1 MTIKKLLI
9 ANRGEIASRII
20 KSAHQMGIST
30 VAIYT
35 DPDAN
40 SPYVRE
46 AKEAFKLD
54 SSYLDAKTI
63 IEIATAANV
72 DAIHPGYGFLSEN
85 SNFANLVSKSNIKWV
100 GPSANAIKKMGDKLT
115 AKKLSEKANVPTLPM
130 TSDPKEAKKIGYPLL
145 IKAAAG
151 GGGKGMRIV
160 KSQKDLK
167 ESIASAQR
175 EAEGGFGDKRV
186 FIERYIAKSRH
197 IEIQI
202 LGDSYGN
209 IVHLGERECS
219 IQRRHQKVV
228 EESPSPVVDEEL
240 RNKMGAAAIKIASL
254 LKYES
259 AGTVEFLF
267 DETTKEFWFLEVNTR
282 LQVEHPVT
290 EEVTGIDLV
299 REQLKIANG
308 EPLDFSQED
317 IEWFGSSIEVRLYS
331 EDPGNNFLPVTGKL
345 IAFEPTEDP
354 LVRWDTGVE
363 TGSEITP
370 NFDPMLAKII
380 SYGETRVEAANKLA
394 LALENSHFGG
404 LKTNRDY
411 LISILRSD
419 EFLKG
424 DTTTDFLEKAKIKDE
439 IKLNEEE
446 IYFLAIA
453 ASMWIQGKNR
463 YESEVLSNLSSGWN
477 NARLPMQEIKL
488 QFNDELLTVKYKN
501 NREEIFTTDKNN
513 SVKINSWDKNFIDVE
528 IDNTRI
534 RSKVTFDNELL
545 LIQSKSGDVLFKI
558 LPKFET
564 VKKVAIEG
572 GLNAPM
578 PGKVVEIKIK
588 KGAKIKKG
596 DTLIILEA
604 MKMEHKVLAPSDGKV
619 KEILIHKDEQVENG
633 ATLVVLD

>member
-63 IEIATAANV
+63 IEIATTANV

-228 EESPSPVVDEEL
+228 EESPSPVVDKEL
-240 RNKMGAAAIKIASL
+240 RSKMGAAAIKIASL

-424 DTTTDFLEKAKIKDE
+424 NTTTDFLEKAKIKDE

-488 QFNDELLTVKYKN
+488 QFDDKPLTVKYKN

-528 IDNTRI
+528 IDNIRI

-564 VKKVAIEG
+564 VKKVSIEG

>member
-20 KSAHQMGIST
+20 KSAHQMGIGT

-54 SSYLDAKTI
+54 SSYLDAKKI
-63 IEIATAANV
+63 IEIASNANV

-115 AKKLSEKANVPTLPM
+115 AKKLSEKASVPTLPM

-240 RNKMGAAAIKIASL
+240 RNEMGAAAIKIASL

-267 DETTKEFWFLEVNTR
+267 DEKTKEFWFLEVNTR

-308 EPLDFSQED
+308 DPLDFSQEE

-345 IAFEPTEDP
+345 IAFEPTENP

-370 NFDPMLAKII
+370 NFDPMLAKVI
-380 SYGETRVEAANKLA
+380 SYGENRVEAANKLA

-419 EFLKG
+419 DFLQG
-424 DTTTDFLEKAKIKDE
+424 NTTTDFLEKAKIKDE
-439 IKLNEEE
+439 INLSEKE

-463 YESEVLSNLSSGWN
+463 FESEVLSNLSSGWN
-477 NARLPMQEIKL
+477 NARLPMQEVKL
-488 QFNDELLTVKYKN
+488 QYKDKPLTVKYNN
-501 NREEIFTTDKNN
+501 NREEIFTTDNN
-513 SVKINSWDKNFIDVE
+513 NLAKINSWDKNFIDIE
-528 IDNTRI
+528 IDNVRI
-534 RSKVTFDNELL
+534 RSKITCEDDLL

-564 VKKVAIEG
+564 VKKVSIDG

-578 PGKVVEIKIK
+578 PGKVVEVKIK

-596 DTLIILEA
+596 DTLVILEA

>member
-20 KSAHQMGIST
+20 ESAHQMGIGT

-46 AKEAFKLD
+46 AKEAFKLET
-54 SSYLDAKTI
+54 SYLDAKKI
-63 IEIATAANV
+63 VKIAASANV

-85 SNFANLVSKSNIKWV
+85 SNFANLVSKSGMKWV

-167 ESIASAQR
+167 ESIISAQR

-202 LGDSYGN
+202 LGDSFGN

-228 EESPSPVVDEEL
+228 EESPSPAVDKEL
-240 RNKMGAAAIKIASL
+240 RNKMGAAAIKIASI

-267 DETTKEFWFLEVNTR
+267 DEKTKEFWFLEVNTR

-299 REQLKIANG
+299 REQLKVANG
-308 EPLDFSQED
+308 EPLNFSQED

-345 IAFEPTEDP
+345 IAFEPAEDP
-354 LVRWDTGVE
+354 LVRWDSGVE
-363 TGSEITP
+363 AGSEITP

-380 SYGETRVEAANKLA
+380 SFGETRIEAANKLA

-411 LISILRSD
+411 LISILRSE

-424 DTTTDFLEKAKIKDE
+424 NTTTDFLERVKINDE
-439 IKLNEEE
+439 INLSEEE
-446 IYFLAIA
+446 IYSLAIA
-453 ASMWIQGKNR
+453 ASIWIQGKNR
-463 YESEVLSNLSSGWN
+463 HESEVLSNLSSGWS
-477 NARLPMQEIKL
+477 NAKLPMQEVKL
-488 QFNDELLTVKYKN
+488 LYGKEALSIKYKN
-501 NREEIFTTDKNN
+501 NKKGFFKTDKDNL
-513 SVKINSWDKNFIDVE
+513 VKMISWDRNFIDVE
-528 IDNTRI
+528 IDENRI
-534 RSKVTFDNELL
+534 RSKVTLENDLL
-545 LIQSKSGDVLFKI
+545 LIQSKSGDVLFQV
-558 LPKFET
+558 LPKFNT
-564 VKKVAIEG
+564 SKKEIIEG

-578 PGKVVEIKIK
+578 PGKVVDIKIK

-596 DTLIILEA
+596 DTLVILEA
-604 MKMEHKVLAPSDGKV
+604 MKMEHKVVAPSDGKV
-619 KEILIHKDEQVENG
+619 KEVLIQKDEQVENG

>member
-20 KSAHQMGIST
+20 KSAHQMGIGT

-54 SSYLDAKTI
+54 SSYLDAKKI
-63 IEIATAANV
+63 IEIASNANV

-115 AKKLSEKANVPTLPM
+115 AKKLSEKASVPTLPM

-240 RNKMGAAAIKIASL
+240 RNEMGAAAIKIASL

-267 DETTKEFWFLEVNTR
+267 DEKTKEFWFLEVNTR

-308 EPLDFSQED
+308 DPLDFSQEE

-345 IAFEPTEDP
+345 IAFEPTENP

-370 NFDPMLAKII
+370 NFDPMLAKVI
-380 SYGETRVEAANKLA
+380 SYGENRVEAANKLA

-419 EFLKG
+419 DFLQG
-424 DTTTDFLEKAKIKDE
+424 NTTTDFLEKAKIKDE
-439 IKLNEEE
+439 INLSEKE

-463 YESEVLSNLSSGWN
+463 FESEVLSNLSSGWS
-477 NARLPMQEIKL
+477 NARLPMQEVKL
-488 QFNDELLTVKYKN
+488 QYKDKPLTVKYNN
-501 NREEIFTTDKNN
+501 NREEIFTTDNN
-513 SVKINSWDKNFIDVE
+513 NLAKINSWDKNFIDIE
-528 IDNTRI
+528 IDNVRI
-534 RSKVTFDNELL
+534 RSKITCEDDLL

-564 VKKVAIEG
+564 VKKVSIDG

-578 PGKVVEIKIK
+578 PGKVVEVKIK

-596 DTLIILEA
+596 DTLVILEA

>member
-20 KSAHQMGIST
+20 ESAHQMGIGT

-35 DPDAN
+35 DADAN

-46 AKEAFKLD
+46 AKEAFRLET
-54 SSYLDAKTI
+54 SYLDAKRI
-63 IEIATAANV
+63 VKIATSANV

-85 SNFANLVSKSNIKWV
+85 SNFANLVSKSGMKWV

-130 TSDPKEAKKIGYPLL
+130 TNDPKEAKKIGYPLL

-167 ESIASAQR
+167 ESIISAQR
-175 EAEGGFGDKRV
+175 EAEGGFGDNRV

-202 LGDSYGN
+202 LGDSFGN

-228 EESPSPVVDEEL
+228 EESPSPVVDREL
-240 RNKMGAAAIKIASL
+240 RNKMGAAAIKIASI

-267 DETTKEFWFLEVNTR
+267 DEKTKEFWFLEVNTR

-299 REQLKIANG
+299 RAQLKVANG

-354 LVRWDTGVE
+354 LVRWDSGVE
-363 TGSEITP
+363 AGSEITP

-380 SYGETRVEAANKLA
+380 SFGETRIEAANKLA

-424 DTTTDFLEKAKIKDE
+424 NTTTDFLERVKINDE
-439 IKLNEEE
+439 INLCEEE
-446 IYFLAIA
+446 IYFLATA
-453 ASMWIQGKNR
+453 ASIWIQGKNR
-463 YESEVLSNLSSGWN
+463 HESEVLSNLSSGWS
-477 NARLPMQEIKL
+477 NAKLPMQEVKL
-488 QFNDELLTVKYKN
+488 QYGEEVLTIKYKN
-501 NREEIFTTDKNN
+501 NKKGFFETDRDNL
-513 SVKINSWDKNFIDVE
+513 VKMISWDRNFIDVE
-528 IDNTRI
+528 IDENRI
-534 RSKVTFDNELL
+534 RSKVTLENDLL
-545 LIQSKSGDVLFKI
+545 LIQSKSGDVLFKV
-558 LPKFET
+558 LPKFNTAKKT
-564 VKKVAIEG
+564 VIEG

-578 PGKVVEIKIK
+578 PGKVVDIKIK

-596 DTLIILEA
+596 DTLVILEA
-604 MKMEHKVLAPSDGKV
+604 MKMEHKVVAPSDGKV
-619 KEILIHKDEQVENG
+619 KEILIQKDEQVENG

>member
-20 KSAHQMGIST
+20 ESAHQMGIGT

-46 AKEAFKLD
+46 AKEAFKLET
-54 SSYLDAKTI
+54 SYLDAKKI
-63 IEIATAANV
+63 VKIAASANV

-85 SNFANLVSKSNIKWV
+85 SNFANLVSKSGMKWV

-160 KSQKDLK
+160 KTQKDLK
-167 ESIASAQR
+167 ESIISAQR

-202 LGDSYGN
+202 LGDSFGN

-228 EESPSPVVDEEL
+228 EESPSPAVDKEL
-240 RNKMGAAAIKIASL
+240 RNKMGAAAIKIASI

-267 DETTKEFWFLEVNTR
+267 DEKTKEFWFLEVNTR

-299 REQLKIANG
+299 REQLKVANG
-308 EPLDFSQED
+308 EPLNFSQED

-345 IAFEPTEDP
+345 IAFEPAEDP
-354 LVRWDTGVE
+354 LVRWDSGVE
-363 TGSEITP
+363 AGSEITP

-380 SYGETRVEAANKLA
+380 SFGETRIEAANKLA

-411 LISILRSD
+411 LISILRSE

-424 DTTTDFLEKAKIKDE
+424 NTTTDFLERVKINDE
-439 IKLNEEE
+439 INLSEEE
-446 IYFLAIA
+446 IYSLAIA
-453 ASMWIQGKNR
+453 ASIWIQGKNR
-463 YESEVLSNLSSGWN
+463 HESEVLSNLSSGWS
-477 NARLPMQEIKL
+477 NAKLPMQEVKL
-488 QFNDELLTVKYKN
+488 LYGKEALSIKYKN
-501 NREEIFTTDKNN
+501 NKKGFFKTDKDNL
-513 SVKINSWDKNFIDVE
+513 VKMISWDRNFIDVE
-528 IDNTRI
+528 IDENRI
-534 RSKVTFDNELL
+534 RSKVTLENDLL
-545 LIQSKSGDVLFKI
+545 LIQSKSGDVLFQV
-558 LPKFET
+558 LPKFNT
-564 VKKVAIEG
+564 SKKEIIEG

-578 PGKVVEIKIK
+578 PGKVVDIKIK

-596 DTLIILEA
+596 DTLVILEA
-604 MKMEHKVLAPSDGKV
+604 MKMEHKVVAPSDGKV
-619 KEILIHKDEQVENG
+619 KEVLIQKDEQVENG